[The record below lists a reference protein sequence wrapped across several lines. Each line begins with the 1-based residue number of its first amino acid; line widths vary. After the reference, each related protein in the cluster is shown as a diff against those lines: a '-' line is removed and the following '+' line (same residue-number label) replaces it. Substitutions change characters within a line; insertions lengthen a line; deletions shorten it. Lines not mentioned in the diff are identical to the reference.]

1 MSPETSVARFGK
13 ILLFGC
19 NFRSLAIF
27 WRSFYYSAKIWTYFG
42 HFSLFGDKFSMLQK
56 AKHWKNNPSTWLHK
70 IWDQHDETVI
80 AMQLTRDRK

>member
-1 MSPETSVARFGK
+1 
-13 ILLFGC
+13 
-19 NFRSLAIF
+19 
-27 WRSFYYSAKIWTYFG
+27 
-42 HFSLFGDKFSMLQK
+42 MLQK